1 MTEKTKKKSF
11 QLPHLLF
18 LLIGLM
24 LLMSILTYIL
34 PAGEFVETAEGA
46 SEYVQVER
54 TPVSP
59 LKMLLYIYEGTANS
73 GFIIAL
79 LLAIGGAV
87 EVALHTK
94 AMDRLIDFCL
104 YKLRD
109 KSASV
114 LLPVTFF
121 IMVLLGAFCATD
133 ALIAVIPIGVLFA
146 KKLRLD
152 PITAAGISLLATL
165 VGFSTSPMGVYIA
178 QGLMGVPMYSGFGV
192 RMANMILCSCVGAL
206 YVTLYARRIAKD
218 PSGSA
223 MGSLDWQAELGE
235 SVELE
240 ERSLDP
246 RDLLITAIFILQFP
260 AAIFLNISFGLG
272 TAVMPAVLI
281 PMAVVIGLLHGMK
294 LNEIGR
300 SFEKGVC
307 NMGFICLIIGLA
319 GGISLVMRNG
329 KILDTIAYYACI
341 PLKNLSAGFAS
352 IGISMVVSL
361 LNFFVPSATAKAAAL
376 VPIIKPMADNLGIS
390 GQLAVQAFQ
399 IGDGFCNIISPFLG
413 WTIGGLA
420 IAKVP
425 YEKWVK
431 WVLPLVIVFLLMEY
445 GVLVFLSS
453 INWV

>member
-1 MTEKTKKKSF
+1 MTEKAKKKSF

-34 PAGEFVETAEGA
+34 PAGEFVETTEGA

-59 LKMLLYIYEGTANS
+59 LKMLLYIYEGTSNS

-94 AMDRLIDFCL
+94 AMDRLIDFAL

-114 LLPVTFF
+114 LLPMTFF

-165 VGFSTSPMGVYIA
+165 VGFSTSPTGIYIA

-192 RMANMILCSCVGAL
+192 RMVNMILCSCVGAV
-206 YVTLYARRIAKD
+206 YVTFYAKRIAKD
-218 PSGSA
+218 PSRSA
-223 MGSLDWQAELGE
+223 MGNLDWQAELGE
-235 SVELE
+235 VEELE

-260 AAIFLNISFGLG
+260 AAIYLNMSFGLG
-272 TAVMPAVLI
+272 SASFPAVLI
-281 PMAVVIGLLHGMK
+281 PMAVVIGLLHNMK
-294 LNEIGR
+294 LNEIGKV
-300 SFEKGVC
+300 FEKGVC

-341 PLKNLSAGFAS
+341 PLRNLSSGFAA

-376 VPIIKPMADNLGIS
+376 VPIIKPMADNLGMS

-431 WVLPLVIVFLLMEY
+431 WAFPLVIIFLLMEY
-445 GVLVFLSS
+445 VILVFLGG
-453 INWV
+453 INWA